1 MPTTKT
7 ATSAR
12 VAAKP
17 EDVFAAVCDLT
28 RHPQFAANEDLTVE
42 AVSEGDAA
50 VGSVYRPKVRFM
62 GSNVKAELRVTEFQS
77 PSRFCFIASDSSGV
91 HTHEIDI
98 RPDNGGSHI
107 ERTTTGVMPLVIF
120 IGFKVWGWRFVGK
133 PGMKKW
139 YEKLKSQV
147 ETAGP

>member
-77 PSRFCFIASDSSGV
+77 PSRFCFIA
-91 HTHEIDI
+91 
-98 RPDNGGSHI
+98 
-107 ERTTTGVMPLVIF
+107 
-120 IGFKVWGWRFVGK
+120 
-133 PGMKKW
+133 
-139 YEKLKSQV
+139 
-147 ETAGP
+147 